1 MEQWVYNMAFPV
13 QRTYTATPAALNTP
27 IFMLDNQSQQ
37 TIFTILAPNQLQ
49 DLVMNPDN
57 AAGLLYPF
65 TLFKNG
71 NSTPVI
77 AARPAMSPTTQG
89 RVPIGPVNMSAGQ
102 YQWSLVQTLGAL
114 TQATILARY
123 GAPLN

>member
-1 MEQWVYNMAFPV
+1 MFPV
-13 QRTYTATPAALNTP
+13 QRTYTQTPAALNTP
-27 IFMLDNQSQQ
+27 IFMVDNQSQQ

-49 DLVMNPDN
+49 DLVMNPDA
-57 AAGLLYPF
+57 AAGLLYTF

-77 AARPAMSPTTQG
+77 ASNSAMSATTQG
-89 RVPIGPVNMSAGQ
+89 RVPIGPVSMSPGQ
-102 YQWSLVQTLGAL
+102 YQWSMVQTLGAL
-114 TQATILARY
+114 TAQTILARY

>member
-1 MEQWVYNMAFPV
+1 MAFPV
-13 QRTYTATPAALNTP
+13 QRTYTQTPGALATP
-27 IFMLDNQSQQ
+27 IFMVDNQSGQ

-49 DLVMNPDN
+49 DLVMNPDP
-57 AAGLLYPF
+57 AAGLLYTF

-77 AARPAMSPTTQG
+77 AASSAMSPLTQG
-89 RVPIGPVNMSAGQ
+89 RVPIGPVNMSPGQ
-102 YQWSLVQTLGAL
+102 YQWSMVQNAGAL
-114 TQATILARY
+114 TAQTILARY

>member
-1 MEQWVYNMAFPV
+1 MYNMPFPV

-57 AAGLLYPF
+57 AAGLLYTF

-77 AARPAMSPTTQG
+77 AASPAMSPTTQG

>member
-1 MEQWVYNMAFPV
+1 MAFPV
-13 QRTYTATPAALNTP
+13 QRTYTATPAALATP
-27 IFMLDNQSQQ
+27 IFMTDNQSQQ

-49 DLVMNPDN
+49 DLVMNPDP
-57 AAGLLYPF
+57 AAGLLYTF

-77 AARPAMSPTTQG
+77 AASSAMSPTTQG

-102 YQWSLVQTLGAL
+102 YQWSMVQDAGAA
-114 TQATILARY
+114 TIQTILARY

>member
-1 MEQWVYNMAFPV
+1 MAFPV
-13 QRTYTATPAALNTP
+13 QRTYTATPAALATP
-27 IFMLDNQSQQ
+27 IFMTDNQTGQ

-49 DLVMNPDN
+49 DLVMNPDA
-57 AAGLLYPF
+57 AAGLTYTY

-77 AARPAMSPTTQG
+77 SSSTAMSPTTQG
-89 RVPIGPVNMSAGQ
+89 RVPIGPVNMSPGQ
-102 YQWSLVQTLGAL
+102 YQWSVTQNSGA
-114 TQATILARY
+114 ATVTNILARY

>member
-1 MEQWVYNMAFPV
+1 MYNMPFPV

-57 AAGLLYPF
+57 AAGLLYTF

-77 AARPAMSPTTQG
+77 AASPDMSPTTQG

>member
-1 MEQWVYNMAFPV
+1 MAFPV

-57 AAGLLYPF
+57 AAGLLYTF

-77 AARPAMSPTTQG
+77 AASPAMSPTTQG
-89 RVPIGPVNMSAGQ
+89 RVPIGPVNMSPAQ

>member
-1 MEQWVYNMAFPV
+1 MVFPV

-49 DLVMNPDN
+49 DLVMNPDP
-57 AAGLLYPF
+57 AAGLLYTF

-77 AARPAMSPTTQG
+77 ASSSSMSPTTQG

-102 YQWSLVQTLGAL
+102 YQWSLVQDAGAL
-114 TQATILARY
+114 TAQTILARY

>member
-1 MEQWVYNMAFPV
+1 MYNMPFPV

-37 TIFTILAPNQLQ
+37 TIFTILAPNQMQ
-49 DLVMNPDN
+49 DLGMNPDN
-57 AAGLLYPF
+57 AAGLLYTF

-77 AARPAMSPTTQG
+77 AASPAMSPTTQG

>member
-1 MEQWVYNMAFPV
+1 MVFPV

-49 DLVMNPDN
+49 DLVMNPDP
-57 AAGLLYPF
+57 AAGLLYTF
-65 TLFKNG
+65 TLFKNV

-77 AARPAMSPTTQG
+77 ASSPAMSPTTQG
-89 RVPIGPVNMSAGQ
+89 RVPVGPVSMSPGQ
-102 YQWSLVQTLGAL
+102 YQWSLVQNLGVL
-114 TQATILARY
+114 TAQTILARY